1 MMGSR
6 SRAFLALCWVL
17 FGILL
22 FPCTGRECFPAS
34 DELTG
39 YPCETDVVTFNHPTK
54 RGTVCK
60 FHGKVDFG
68 QDPNSQSHPPHF
80 FASWFL
86 PDGAAADENCS
97 SFFQVDLADGF
108 VSFADNPRALHLSR
122 SPRRYTPFRD
132 TALARSTR
140 PSRRAVS
147 RHLTVSSPP
156 APSAFAAPAR
166 GSCPPTRAP
175 RGRRRWPVA
184 RP

>member
-1 MMGSR
+1 MRSR
-6 SRAFLALCWVL
+6 SRAFGTLLVGFCIPL
-17 FGILL
+17 FHATGILS
-22 FPCTGRECFPAS
+22 AS

-54 RGTVCK
+54 EEQSENLTVK
-60 FHGKVDFG
+60 FISNKT
-68 QDPNSQSHPPHF
+68 QLTQSP
-80 FASWFL
+80 ASLFRASL
-86 PDGAAADENCS
+86 VICPSARRPADANCP
-97 SFFQVDLADGF
+97 SFSLLDLVGF
-108 VSFADNPRALHLSR
+108 VSLADNPRALRLSR
-122 SPRRYTPFRD
+122 SPRHYTPFRD
-132 TALARSTR
+132 TASARSTR

-175 RGRRRWPVA
+175 RGRQRWPAA